1 MVPTRVLIRFGDI
14 WGKQSTSTISN
25 VLSQRLKRDHPWRW
39 SLLKVRSLCL
49 SIVPMRGGI
58 PGLNESAVAQIEL
71 PGRQDLDVREHS
83 ERGRLRT
90 VRECNR
96 SDALLADDSVSS
108 S

>member
-1 MVPTRVLIRFGDI
+1 MLPTRALIRFGDI

-25 VLSQRLKRDHPWRW
+25 VLSQGLQRDHPWRW
-39 SLLKVRSLCL
+39 SLLKVRGLCP

-58 PGLNESAVAQIEL
+58 PGLNECAVARIEL
-71 PGRQDLDVREHS
+71 PGRQDL
-83 ERGRLRT
+83 GRARALGTRT